1 MAANTIAARV
11 RERARKPLRDRNQAV
26 VGAVTLAVLII
37 GVILAFNADKLPVI
51 GGGTSYTAMFT
62 ESAGIQPDNEVRIA
76 GVKVGKVTGV
86 GLAGNQV
93 RVTFQVKD
101 AWVGDRSTA
110 SIEIKTLLGEKYL
123 SVDPEGGRAQDPDT
137 PIPTSRT
144 RAPFDITD
152 ALTQLTQT
160 ANQIDTR
167 RLAQSF
173 EAISATFKNTPPE
186 MKSALDGL
194 SALSRTISSRDEQ
207 LANLLANTN
216 QVSKIVSDRD
226 AQIQKLIADGNLLL
240 AELQQRKQAI
250 DALLTG
256 TQNLATQLRGLVKDN
271 QAQLTPALQKLDQL
285 TAMLQRNQDNLSRGL
300 QQMAPFI
307 RVFNNTIGNG
317 RWFEGY
323 LCGIL
328 PPTTNIGQ
336 VFQLNPEGCPPPNYA
351 TTTGGGR

>member
-1 MAANTIAARV
+1 M
-11 RERARKPLRDRNQAV
+11 KPLRERNQAV
-26 VGAVTLAVLII
+26 IGAVTLTILVVGVL
-37 GVILAFNADKLPVI
+37 LAFNADRLPVI
-51 GGGTSYTAMFT
+51 GGGTTYTAMFT

-76 GVKVGKVTGV
+76 GVKVGQVTGV
-86 GLAGNQV
+86 ELAGDQV
-93 RVTFQVKD
+93 RISFRVKN

-123 SVDPEGGRAQDPDT
+123 SVDPEGGKNQDPDT
-137 PIPTSRT
+137 PIPVSRT
-144 RAPFDITD
+144 RSPFDITD

-160 ANQIDTR
+160 ATQINTQ

-173 EAISATFKNTPPE
+173 EAISNTFRNTPPQ
-186 MKSALDGL
+186 MRSALDGL
-194 SALSRTISSRDEQ
+194 SALSKTISSRDEQ
-207 LANLLANTN
+207 LANLLSDTN

-226 AQIQKLIADGNLLL
+226 AQIQKLISDGNLLL
-240 AELQQRKQAI
+240 GELQQRKQAI

-256 TQNLATQLRGLVKDN
+256 TQNLATQLRGLVADN
-271 QAQLTPALQKLDQL
+271 QAQLNPTLQKLDQL
-285 TAMLQRNQDNLSRGL
+285 TSLLQRNQDNLSRGL

-336 VFQLNPEGCPPPNYA
+336 VFQLNPQGCPPPNQA
-351 TTTGGGR
+351 PTSGGGR